1 MLIFLL
7 PFIIQYFFVNNF
19 RLLYKN
25 YTHIKLINSYFIYIL
40 MTFIENYF
48 LSLLTS
54 I

>member
-7 PFIIQYFFVNNF
+7 PFIIQYVVVNNF
-19 RLLYKN
+19 STN
-25 YTHIKLINSYFIYIL
+25 KLINSYFIYIL